1 MVNHEERRDMKDKDE
16 TIQKGKTKWSDKK
29 RRIQACKELLS
40 LASDKHFWNVNDSVM
55 STLFY
60 NIQLPVIPHIIIHF
74 IDKQAF
80 KIFVLINKMMRK

>member
-40 LASDKHFWNVNDSVM
+40 LASDKHF
-55 STLFY
+55 
-60 NIQLPVIPHIIIHF
+60 
-74 IDKQAF
+74 
-80 KIFVLINKMMRK
+80 